1 MREKPLIKTNAYLK
15 NSKLYEKLLFVN
27 VSSSSAIELGTLSPT
42 IISALK
48 KKKHPKSSFALLT
61 RKSNL

>member
-15 NSKLYEKLLFVN
+15 NSKLYEKSLFVN

-42 IISALK
+42 IINALK
-48 KKKHPKSSFALLT
+48 KEKTPKIIFYPLDE
-61 RKSNL
+61 KE